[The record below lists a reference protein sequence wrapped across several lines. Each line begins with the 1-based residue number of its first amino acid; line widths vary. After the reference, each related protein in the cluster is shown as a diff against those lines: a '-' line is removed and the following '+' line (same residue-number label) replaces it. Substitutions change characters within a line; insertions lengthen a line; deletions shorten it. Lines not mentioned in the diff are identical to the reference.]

1 MSEARPGG
9 GSSRAV
15 EFWLYAVLTLV
26 AAMVALGG
34 LTRLTGSGLSIV
46 RWDLVSGI
54 LPPFSEAGW
63 EEAFRLYRQIPEY
76 REQNAWMELGDF
88 RRIFWWEWSHR
99 LLGRVVG
106 AAYAVPLL
114 FFALRGRIPRPFR
127 GRLLLLLVLG
137 ALQGAI
143 GWWMVRSG
151 LEHRVDVSPYRL
163 AVHLGL
169 AFAIMGLLLDAAMRL
184 RRRLPS
190 RSPLDLLLAVLFLQ
204 VIAGAFVA
212 GTGAGRVYTDWPLM
226 NGAVL
231 PPEAFDLR
239 PLWRNLFENHAL
251 VQFLHR
257 TIAYVA
263 LALALVLALRPGPGA
278 GYRVAILAAVGA
290 QAMLGITALRLDD
303 ALAYASAHQMGAVA
317 LFLFTIWARA
327 AAQPVAPAA

>member
-114 FFALRGRIPRPFR
+114 FFALRGRIPDFKNARQP
-127 GRLLLLLVLG
+127 
-137 ALQGAI
+137 
-143 GWWMVRSG
+143 
-151 LEHRVDVSPYRL
+151 
-163 AVHLGL
+163 
-169 AFAIMGLLLDAAMRL
+169 
-184 RRRLPS
+184 
-190 RSPLDLLLAVLFLQ
+190 
-204 VIAGAFVA
+204 
-212 GTGAGRVYTDWPLM
+212 
-226 NGAVL
+226 
-231 PPEAFDLR
+231 
-239 PLWRNLFENHAL
+239 
-251 VQFLHR
+251 
-257 TIAYVA
+257 
-263 LALALVLALRPGPGA
+263 
-278 GYRVAILAAVGA
+278 
-290 QAMLGITALRLDD
+290 
-303 ALAYASAHQMGAVA
+303 ASAGCFVFGCRRPRNNR
-317 LFLFTIWARA
+317 L
-327 AAQPVAPAA
+327 